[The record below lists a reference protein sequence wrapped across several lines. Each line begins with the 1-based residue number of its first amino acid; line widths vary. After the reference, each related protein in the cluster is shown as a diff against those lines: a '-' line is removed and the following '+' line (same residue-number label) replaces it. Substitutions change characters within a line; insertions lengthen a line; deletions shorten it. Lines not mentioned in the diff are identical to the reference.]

1 MSTQEDEAFESLLEH
16 LKEQRGFDFTGYKRA
31 SLARRVR
38 RRLDAL
44 ELKTF
49 EEYHD
54 YLLVHPEEFT
64 ELFNI
69 ILINVTSFFR
79 DPDSWSYL
87 ADRLLPE
94 ICTRNTG
101 QPIRAW
107 SAGCASGEEA
117 YSLAMLFAE
126 QLGMDEFRER
136 VKIYATDVDED
147 ALAHARQATY
157 TARDLEPVPPEL
169 REKFFEPV
177 GTRFVFRQELRRSVI
192 FGRNDLVQDAPIS
205 HVDVL
210 TCRNTLMYF
219 TAETQAR
226 ILNRM
231 HFALKPDGVLFLGK
245 AEMLLS
251 HSAYFRPIELKRRF
265 FKRQGGE
272 SSARRAL
279 LPNNLDHNSAR
290 HDDPSELQ
298 HAALMSS
305 AAAQIVLDDNGR
317 LAFCN
322 NRAAHLFGVS
332 PRDIGRPI
340 QDLEMSYRP
349 IELRTHIDEAVHNRR
364 PVWVRDVSLLRGASD
379 PLSLDIQV
387 VPLTDDTGSPLGVT
401 VIFNDVTQYRQ
412 LQRELQFSNRQLETA
427 YEELQSTNEELE
439 TTNEELQST
448 VEELETTNEELQSTN
463 EELETMNEELQSMND
478 ELQFSNEALRERQDD
493 LDGLNAFM
501 TSVLGS
507 MNLGVAVVDS
517 DVRVLVWNA
526 RAADLWGVRSDE
538 AVGANLLSLDI
549 GLPLEPLRQEIR
561 NQLTDE
567 HPEPVSVVL
576 DAISRRGRSLQV
588 RVTLSHILNQHEP
601 SRAALLV
608 MDVVDQKRTDDNKA
622 DNGAEKK
629 ADSQA

>member
-79 DPDSWSYL
+79 DSESWQYL
-87 ADRLLPE
+87 ADKLLPE
-94 ICTRNTG
+94 ICTRNAG

-157 TARDLEPVPPEL
+157 TVRDLEPVPPEM
-169 REKFFEPV
+169 RERYFEPA

-210 TCRNTLMYF
+210 ACRNTLMYF

-231 HFALKPDGVLFLGK
+231 HFALKPDGILFLGK

-265 FKRQGGE
+265 FKRQGGDGT
-272 SSARRAL
+272 ARRAL
-279 LPNNLDHNSAR
+279 LPNNVSHNTAR
-290 HDDPSELQ
+290 NDDSTELQ

-305 AAAQIVLDDNGR
+305 AAAQIVLDEKGR

-322 NRAAHLFGVS
+322 NRATHLFSLS

-340 QDLEMSYRP
+340 QDLEISYRP
-349 IELRTHIDEAVHNRR
+349 IELRTHIDEAVHHRR
-364 PVWVRDVSLLRGASD
+364 PVWVRDVSLLRGSSD

-387 VPLTDDTGSPLGVT
+387 VPLTDDTGSTLGVT

-478 ELQFSNEALRERQDD
+478 ELQFSNEALRERQDE

-507 MNLGVAVVDS
+507 MNLGVAVVDT
-517 DVRVLVWNA
+517 DVRVLVWNH

-538 AVGANLLSLDI
+538 AVGANLFNLDI

-567 HPEPVSVVL
+567 RPEPVSVVL
-576 DAISRRGRSLQV
+576 DAISRRGKPLQV
-588 RVTLSHILNQHEP
+588 RVTLSHIVNQHEG

-608 MDVVDQKRTDDNKA
+608 MDVVDGNKTDQ
-622 DNGAEKK
+622 G
-629 ADSQA
+629 